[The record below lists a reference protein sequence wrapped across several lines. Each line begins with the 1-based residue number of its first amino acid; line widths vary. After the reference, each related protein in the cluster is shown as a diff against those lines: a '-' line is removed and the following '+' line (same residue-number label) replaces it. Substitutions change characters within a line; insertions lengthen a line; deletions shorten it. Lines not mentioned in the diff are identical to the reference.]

1 MNKKRQVVSK
11 KVREYVRQIM
21 NSRNIDT
28 IGMEKLRKEFE
39 NSNCKTLLELDN
51 EYRKTQIYRNG
62 MLLFNSFYSYNDRF
76 YKLLR
81 DGGVYITLIGNK
93 MVICLE

>member
-21 NSRNIDT
+21 NNRNIDT

-39 NSNCKTLLELDN
+39 NSNCKVLKELDN

>member
-39 NSNCKTLLELDN
+39 SSNCKVLKELDN

>member
-21 NSRNIDT
+21 NNRNIDT
-28 IGMEKLRKEFE
+28 IGMEQLRKELLS
-39 NSNCKTLLELDN
+39 SNCKVLKELDN

-76 YKLLR
+76 YRLLR
-81 DGGVYITLIGNK
+81 DGGVDMGLVKNK
-93 MVICLE
+93 MVIYLE

>member
-1 MNKKRQVVSK
+1 
-11 KVREYVRQIM
+11 
-21 NSRNIDT
+21 
-28 IGMEKLRKEFE
+28 MEKLRKEFKS
-39 NSNCKTLLELDN
+39 SNCKVLKELDN

-62 MLLFNSFYSYNDRF
+62 ILLFNSFYSYNDRF

-81 DGGVYITLIGNK
+81 DGGVYMTLIGNK

>member
-11 KVREYVRQIM
+11 KVKEYVRQIM
-21 NSRNIDT
+21 NNRNIDT
-28 IGMEKLRKEFE
+28 IGMEKLRKEFKS
-39 NSNCKTLLELDN
+39 SNCKVLKELDN

>member
-21 NSRNIDT
+21 NNRNIDV
-28 IGMEKLRKEFE
+28 IGMEKLRKEFKS
-39 NSNCKTLLELDN
+39 SNCKVLLELDN
-51 EYRKTQIYRNG
+51 EYRKTCIYRNG
-62 MLLFNSFYSYNDRF
+62 DVMYNSFYSYNDRF

-81 DGGVYITLIGNK
+81 DGGVYMTIIGNK